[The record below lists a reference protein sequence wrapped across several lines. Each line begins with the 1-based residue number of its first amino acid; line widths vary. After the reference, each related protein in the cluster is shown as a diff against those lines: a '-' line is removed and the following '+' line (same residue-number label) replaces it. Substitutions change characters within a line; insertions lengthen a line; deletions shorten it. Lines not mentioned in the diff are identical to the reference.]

1 MHNRQI
7 THAPV
12 TLFLGAGA
20 SKPFGKMLMAEFII
34 SLYADKAFSS
44 SPLFKQIAQENPD
57 LEYLFEQLESWA
69 EKGYVERNTGT
80 PSIYGA
86 PKELVDHAKKLLVEL
101 RKKVF
106 HAYKDIDGPSSSRLL
121 PAFNELLGGIFET
134 LDEQRYPLVI
144 FTTNYDPAVETFC
157 AQSSDYEL
165 EDGFANE
172 AGDWVWRR
180 EKFDNYERRGNKK
193 HVVLI
198 KLHGSARWVRRG
210 GRILR
215 LPFPIYEAED
225 YENVLIYP
233 ARKKVALDDPFFTG
247 YDYFQRTMD
256 ACGCCIVIGYSFR
269 DYDALTKLASA
280 SAFNPRLK
288 VLVVDPQPEN
298 IREKLCEKGIRCTPA
313 RQTFGEDIAYMHE
326 VAKHILEAVR
336 NEGVE
341 QTTATAGTAP

>member
-1 MHNRQI
+1 LYNREI

-20 SKPFGKMLMAEFII
+20 SKPFGKMLMAEFINF
-34 SLYADKAFSS
+34 LYLDKTFSS
-44 SPLFKQIAQENPD
+44 SPLFKPIVQKNSD

-69 EKGYVERNTGT
+69 EKGYVERNSGP
-80 PSIYGA
+80 PSLFGA
-86 PKELVDHAKKLLVEL
+86 PEEFVGHAQYLLVEL

-106 HAYKDIDGPSSSRLL
+106 QAYKDIDGPSRARLL

-134 LDEQRYPLVI
+134 LDEQGYPLVI

-157 AQSSDYEL
+157 AQSSGYEL

-172 AGDWVWRR
+172 DGHWVWRR
-180 EKFDNYERRGNKK
+180 EKFDNYQRGVNKK
-193 HVVLI
+193 HVILF
-198 KLHGSARWVRRG
+198 KLHGSANWVKRG

-215 LPFPIYEAED
+215 LPFPIYEGED

-233 ARKKVALDDPFFTG
+233 ATRKVALDDPFFTG

-280 SAFNPRLK
+280 SGFNPRLK

-298 IREKLCEKGIRCTPA
+298 IRERLCDKGIRCTAA
-313 RQTFGEDIAYMHE
+313 RQTFGEDIKYMHE
-326 VAKHILEAVR
+326 VARHIIEAVKSAKI
-336 NEGVE
+336 E
-341 QTTATAGTAP
+341 QTTAPAGTAP